1 MGQIIRDDI
10 QFLRGL
16 SVILIFLFHLDQ
28 NVFQYFYVGVDIFFL
43 ISGFVITSS
52 IFNHIKFKNDFYFH
66 FEFFNSKSIM
76 LAVLLVDIKV
86 MLYTV
91 LFYILNW

>member
-28 NVFQYFYVGVDIFFL
+28 DVFQYFYVGVDIFFV

-52 IFNHIKFKNDFYFH
+52 IFNNIKSKNDFYF
-66 FEFFNSKSIM
+66 
-76 LAVLLVDIKV
+76 
-86 MLYTV
+86 
-91 LFYILNW
+91 

>member
-28 NVFQYFYVGVDIFFL
+28 NVFQYFYVGVDIFF
-43 ISGFVITSS
+43 
-52 IFNHIKFKNDFYFH
+52 
-66 FEFFNSKSIM
+66 
-76 LAVLLVDIKV
+76 
-86 MLYTV
+86 
-91 LFYILNW
+91 

>member
-52 IFNHIKFKNDFYFH
+52 IFNHIKFKNDFYF
-66 FEFFNSKSIM
+66 FDFLLKRIKRIFPNLIFFFNFI
-76 LAVLLVDIKV
+76 
-86 MLYTV
+86 
-91 LFYILNW
+91 